1 MRYLLDSS
9 ALWRLLRNRELHEA
23 WRPVVMDGDVLSCY
37 PQRAEFLRSARDTKE
52 YRAFS
57 DMFADLYDD
66 VSVPKSASHW
76 IGAFQQRA
84 ADQGAHRS
92 LSAVDLQICAT
103 AAHHGLVVLHDDAD
117 FVTAARFAVELSQ
130 HNVHDGPRD

>member
-9 ALWRLLRNRELHEA
+9 ALWRLLRARDLHEA
-23 WRPVVMDGDVLSCY
+23 WHPTIMDGEVVSCY
-37 PQRAEFLRSARDTKE
+37 PQRAEFLRSSRDSKE
-52 YRAFS
+52 YQTFC
-57 DMFADLYDD
+57 DMFADLYDE
-66 VSVPKSASHW
+66 VSVPKNASHW

-84 ADQGAHRS
+84 AEQGAHRA
-92 LSAVDLQICAT
+92 LSAIDLQICAT

-130 HNVHDGPRD
+130 HNVHDGPRT